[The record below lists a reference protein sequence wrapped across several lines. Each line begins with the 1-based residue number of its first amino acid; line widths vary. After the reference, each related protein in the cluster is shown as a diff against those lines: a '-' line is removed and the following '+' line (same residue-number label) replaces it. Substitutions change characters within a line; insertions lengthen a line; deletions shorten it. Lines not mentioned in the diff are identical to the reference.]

1 MDLFDQGNP
10 DDALNEFK
18 LMMEGLGVVGNLMI
32 KSIFRYMFIV
42 VSPVSKWKK
51 SLAPQNL
58 GDREG
63 RAM

>member
-1 MDLFDQGNP
+1 
-10 DDALNEFK
+10 
-18 LMMEGLGVVGNLMI
+18 
-32 KSIFRYMFIV
+32 MFIV

-63 RAM
+63 IAMLLSLFISCVLLLLKC